1 MKIELDVKGN
11 FVEITNIRFQKKV
24 ADIVLGIQRG
34 IDVYFRFETQ
44 MNKLLTNER
53 CLHFTGPHLTVWS
66 DEKCLEE
73 VIKVLK
79 SGQIIKTKINYPQK
93 ENEF

>member
-1 MKIELDVKGN
+1 MRIELGQKGN
-11 FVEITNIRFQKKV
+11 FVEPTNIRFHKKV
-24 ADIVLGIQRG
+24 ADVVLGIQRG

-44 MNKLLTNER
+44 MNKPLTNER

-66 DEKCLEE
+66 DQKCLEE

-79 SGQIIKTKINYPQK
+79 SGQIIKTKINYLPQ
-93 ENEF
+93 ENEL